1 MNRILLAIIAML
13 IISLP
18 AFSCERCKLEC
29 GNSAFVEVC
38 KDLGVDSGKVGSVGL
53 IDTSADLKKAAEK
66 VGIKARWSYV
76 SAERLGAVKGPFI
89 AHVWGDHFVVVRSDG
104 AGNLSVFDPS
114 IASTDASKP
123 QPISSLTDL
132 KTSFSGE
139 VLFVSMGGEL
149 PADVKP
155 SGPAAV
161 FEPYVVDFGEVFQSD
176 EVVKTVTIRNVG
188 SQDLVISEVRGT
200 CGCQTAFVGEKTA
213 APGKSVE
220 IQVKLATY
228 ARTGPQSLKFYVDSN
243 STDQPIAQVNLRGN
257 IRPQNVSIY
266 PSSLN
271 FGPLRSGETA
281 NREIRISD
289 PMGKGLL
296 ITDPKC
302 DSPAVKLI
310 MKKEG
315 SAENPEYVL
324 NVSVSEAQLKENLQT
339 KITLKSNYPKQKQV
353 EIYVTAILDRQSVAI
368 KQTPPPPPVVIPTPS
383 IPVPELNVFITGGVK
398 GKELKHTVAL
408 KTPVKQEFKITKV
421 DCPLYFLGVSVVPPK
436 PVKDKKQTEKETKV
450 IITLLKTTP
459 AGTIS
464 GDIMLHTNDRKQ
476 PLIKLKVYGIVAE
489 G

>member
-1 MNRILLAIIAML
+1 MLTLL

-18 AFSCERCKLEC
+18 AFPCERCKLEC
-29 GNSAFVEVC
+29 GNSALIEVC
-38 KDLGVDSGKVGSVGL
+38 KDLGVDSGKVGSVT

-66 VGIKARWSYV
+66 LGLKARWSYI
-76 SAERLGAVKGPFI
+76 SADRLATVKGPFI

-104 AGNLSVFDPS
+104 AGSVSVFDPS

-123 QPISSLTDL
+123 QPISILTDL

-139 VLFVSMGGEL
+139 VLFVSKGGEL
-149 PADVKP
+149 PDDVKP
-155 SGPAAV
+155 TGPAAV

-176 EVVKTVTIRNVG
+176 EVAKTVTIRNVG

-220 IQVKLATY
+220 VQVKLATS

-243 STDQPIAQVNLRGN
+243 STDQPIAQVNLTGN

-271 FGPLRSGETA
+271 FGLLRSGETV
-281 NREIRISD
+281 NRDIRISD

-296 ITDPKC
+296 ITEPKC
-302 DSPAVKLI
+302 DSPAVKLSL
-310 MKKEG
+310 KKEG
-315 SAENPEYVL
+315 TADNPEYIL
-324 NVSVSEAQLKENLQT
+324 TVSVSEAQLNENLQT
-339 KITLKSNYPKQKQV
+339 KITLKSNYPKQKLA
-353 EIYVTAILDRQSVAI
+353 EIPVTAMLDQQSVTI
-368 KQTPPPPPVVIPTPS
+368 KQQAPPPPQVSTPS
-383 IPVPELNVFITGGVK
+383 VPVPVLNVFITGGVK
-398 GKELKHTVAL
+398 GKELKHTIAL
-408 KTPVKQEFKITKV
+408 KTPVKQAFKITKV
-421 DCPLYFLGVSVVPPK
+421 DCPLYFLKVSIVPPK
-436 PVKDKKQTEKETKV
+436 PVKDKKQVEKETKV

-464 GDIMLHTNDRKQ
+464 GDIMLHTNDPKQ
-476 PLIKLKVYGIVAE
+476 PMIKLKVYGIVAE